1 MRKTPS
7 CRFKCGRGEFF
18 RAGFDCCTRPCKG
31 KTREKNGNLTSDV
44 SAELLGRGAER
55 VNVNLAPELTRR
67 GFEVTFVVNKM
78 QGGLVPII
86 PPRARVVSLDAK
98 RTLSALLPLVRFLR
112 RERPDVLLANIGPIN
127 IIALWAKVLAGV
139 KTRVV
144 VTQHSSLS
152 HESKTRNWQ
161 LKITPAMYR
170 LFLWQA
176 AGVVAVSGGIGDEL
190 ATMAHIPRE
199 RVTVINNPVIMA
211 DFNQRLDEV
220 VDHPWLLDRVPFLL
234 GVGRLVGDKDFETLL
249 AASACSCWTIRG
261 AAGAWAN
268 TRAVAWRR
276 CSTGRTTAKSIST
289 PTRSC
294 GDRHVRHR
302 RLDRTQGHRARR
314 RDRPGDDRRH
324 APLRARPVVLTGEGS
339 TRSSPDIPST
349 LMTAMRTLYQSLVP
363 GAFTTR
369 SSSRSCA
376 PCPTASDASDAR
388 RQLRRTRFHAAHEP
402 LSSTVSSDSLWWQSA
417 SSCCCNWASSTRC

>member
-1 MRKTPS
+1 MAISLVMYLPDFS
-7 CRFKCGRGEFF
+7 
-18 RAGFDCCTRPCKG
+18 AG
-31 KTREKNGNLTSDV
+31 
-44 SAELLGRGAER
+44 GAER
-55 VNVNLAPELTRR
+55 VNVNLAPELSRR
-67 GFEVTFVVNKM
+67 GFEVTFVVHKM

-86 PPRARVVSLDAK
+86 PPRTRVVSLDAK

-112 RERPDVLLANIGPIN
+112 REKPDVLLANIGPIN

-199 RVTVINNPVIMA
+199 RVTVIYNPVITA

-249 AASACSCWTIRG
+249 AAFRLLVNQRDLRLIILGEGPLQEKLAALANRLGIADRVSMPGFVLNPLPFMRKAAVFVLSSRVEGFGNVLVEALACG
-261 AAGAWAN
+261 A
-268 TRAVAWRR
+268 
-276 CSTGRTTAKSIST
+276 
-289 PTRSC
+289 
-294 GDRHVRHR
+294 
-302 RLDRTQGHRARR
+302 
-314 RDRPGDDRRH
+314 
-324 APLRARPVVLTGEGS
+324 PVVS
-339 TRSSPDIPST
+339 TACCYGPAEILDNGRFG
-349 LMTAMRTLYQSLVP
+349 RLVP
-363 GAFTTR
+363 VGD
-369 SSSRSCA
+369 SRA
-376 PCPTASDASDAR
+376 MAEAI
-388 RQLRRTRFHAAHEP
+388 AATLDEP
-402 LSSTVSSDSLWWQSA
+402 LARDITSA
-417 SSCCCNWASSTRC
+417 RGREFSVARAAALYGDLFLRLHFGRPKFNSQDVGSA